1 MNSTISDAKH
11 GARFMCADIK
21 NHFLVTLIKDY
32 EYMRVKYY
40 YISQDIKRRYNL
52 DSKVTKDG
60 LIYIKIQKGIPGLKQ
75 AAILVYEYLK
85 NCLELFGYELISG
98 IIGLWHHKIR
108 PIKFCLYVDN
118 FSIKY

>member
-1 MNSTISDAKH
+1 
-11 GARFMCADIK
+11 MCADIK
-21 NHFLVTLIKDY
+21 NHFLATLIKDP

-40 YISQDIKRRYNL
+40 YISQDIRRRYNL

-75 AAILVYEYLK
+75 AAILVYEHLK